1 MIRLDKLE
9 LKIEELNVEQ
19 LRNLCGVND
28 TNLKL
33 LELKYKADIIVK
45 DNVLVLNG
53 PKLELEELKEVIEAL
68 VKLILKGTNVDE
80 RLLVQVCTLAKSKEL
95 NYLTN
100 LHTFLVC
107 KNHYNKAIT
116 PKTLGQLEYCKAL
129 RNYDIVFGIGPAGTG
144 KTYLAVA
151 HAVQQLKLGH
161 CKKIIL
167 TRPAVEA
174 GENLGFLPG
183 DLKEKID
190 PYLRPLY
197 DSLDEMLGKEIVEK
211 YIERGIIEIAP
222 LAYMRGRTLDDAY
235 VILDEAQNVSVL
247 QLKMFLTRLGF
258 KSKMIITGDI
268 TQIDLHR
275 NIKSGLKEADMILGD
290 IKAIKFIK
298 LQTKDVVR
306 HPLVQAIIEAYE
318 KVGY

>member
-1 MIRLDKLE
+1 MTKREIKILDLTLEELQNLFGVGDCNLNLLELRYKTKINCDNNSIYFEGDDKLE
-9 LKIEELNVEQ
+9 KELS
-19 LRNLCGVND
+19 D
-28 TNLKL
+28 
-33 LELKYKADIIVK
+33 
-45 DNVLVLNG
+45 
-53 PKLELEELKEVIEAL
+53 VINAL
-68 VKLILKGTNVDE
+68 VGQVKKGILIDE
-80 RLLVQVCTLAKSKEL
+80 RLLIQVCTLAK
-95 NYLTN
+95 YD
-100 LHTFLVC
+100 
-107 KNHYNKAIT
+107 
-116 PKTLGQLEYCKAL
+116 QLEYLNNLHSYVICKNRYNRSISPKTVGQLYYCQSL
-129 RNYDIVFGIGPAGTG
+129 RKNDIVFGIGPAGTG

-151 HAVQQLKLGH
+151 HAVQELKLGH

-197 DSLDEMLGKEIVEK
+197 DALDEMLGTETVNK

-235 VILDEAQNVSVL
+235 VILDEAQNVTVL

-275 NIKSGLKEADMILGD
+275 NVVSGLKEAESILGS
-290 IKAIKFIK
+290 IKSISFIK
-298 LQTKDVVR
+298 LNSKDVVR

-318 KVGY
+318 KEGY